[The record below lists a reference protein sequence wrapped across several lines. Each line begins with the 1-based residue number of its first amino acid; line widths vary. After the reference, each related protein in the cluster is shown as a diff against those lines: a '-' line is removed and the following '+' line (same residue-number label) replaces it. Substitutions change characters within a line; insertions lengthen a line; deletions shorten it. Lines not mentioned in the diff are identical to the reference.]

1 MKVLFDELGFAQTH
15 GGVSRYFA
23 EMIKRLPEDVEWR
36 ISVKTTKNVYLQEAP
51 FNIPKM
57 TRSVTDFASHIR
69 PATLSRAFVRLCQ
82 ATGRLLPADVAFDE
96 ANNRR
101 ESLRLIKEG
110 CFDLLHVTD
119 PHPRW
124 NTWRSIAGCKPIV
137 ATVHDLI
144 PEIFFPH
151 DFMIRRMRRS
161 LLNDAAHIIAVS
173 ENTKRDIVRLYGAN
187 PDKISVVYHGYL
199 PVATPERI
207 DFDLPERY
215 VLYVGQRTYGKN
227 YGLFRDVAIDLLKE
241 DDNLELF
248 FTGEPLDSDEQK
260 PYRSAGVLGRVR
272 QRFLSDSEM
281 RYVFAHA
288 SVFVCPS
295 RYEGFGIPILDSLS
309 AGCPT
314 VLSDASCLPEVGGNA
329 ALYFHVDD
337 GTEMKHRIRQ
347 MLDDPSL
354 ATEMR
359 EAGIRRVREF
369 SWERCANE
377 TAAIYRSVLGE
388 K

>member
-23 EMIKRLPEDVEWR
+23 EMIKRLPEDVEWC
-36 ISVKTTKNVYLQEAP
+36 ISAKTTKNIYLQEAP

-57 TRSVTDFASHIR
+57 THSVTDFALHIR
-69 PATLSRAFVRLCQ
+69 PAVLSRAFVRFYQ
-82 ATGRLLPADVAFDE
+82 ATGQILPANMAFDE

-110 CFDLLHVTD
+110 CFDLLHITD

-124 NTWRSIAGCKPIV
+124 NTWRSIAGRKPIV
-137 ATVHDLI
+137 ATIHDLI
-144 PEIFFPH
+144 PEIFYPH
-151 DFMIRRMRRS
+151 DFMIRRMRRC

-173 ENTKRDIVRLYGAN
+173 ENTKRDIVRLYGTN

-199 PVATPERI
+199 PIAIPEKI
-207 DFDLPERY
+207 DFDLPARY
-215 VLYVGQRTYGKN
+215 MLYVGKRAYGKN
-227 YGLFRDVAIDLLKE
+227 YDLFRDVVIEMLKE
-241 DDNLELF
+241 DENLELF

-260 PYRSAGVLGRVR
+260 PYKSAGVLGRVH

-314 VLSDASCLPEVGGNA
+314 VLSDASCLPEVGGDA

-337 GTEMKHRIRQ
+337 GADMKSKIRKV
-347 MLDDPSL
+347 LDDSAL
-354 ATEMR
+354 AAWMR
-359 EAGIRRVREF
+359 DAGIRRVREF

-377 TAAIYRSVLGE
+377 TAVIYRSILGE